1 MKLLEENRAK
11 GKEEQKGDAKQ
22 PKGGKAKAKAKG
34 QAKGKAK
41 ARAKADAPK
50 KRGRPCKRPAAAMA
64 AATSSD
70 EGEPKEPVAP
80 NDRPPAAA
88 IVPEDLKNLPHTFAR
103 RAKPTSK
110 NGMLKYAK
118 IYKVFHT
125 VILPHVATSNLTRT
139 QAEDRGSTHKR
150 YLVYRAC
157 QLTYTYCY
165 VDLVLSVELL
175 YL

>member
-22 PKGGKAKAKAKG
+22 PKIGKA
-34 QAKGKAK
+34 

-50 KRGRPCKRPAAAMA
+50 KRGRPCKRPAAGMA

-80 NDRPPAAA
+80 NDLPPAAA
-88 IVPEDLKNLPHTFAR
+88 IVPEDLNNLPHTFAR
-103 RAKPTSK
+103 RVKPTSK

-139 QAEDRGSTHKR
+139 QAEDRGSMHKR
-150 YLVYRAC
+150 
-157 QLTYTYCY
+157 
-165 VDLVLSVELL
+165 
-175 YL
+175 